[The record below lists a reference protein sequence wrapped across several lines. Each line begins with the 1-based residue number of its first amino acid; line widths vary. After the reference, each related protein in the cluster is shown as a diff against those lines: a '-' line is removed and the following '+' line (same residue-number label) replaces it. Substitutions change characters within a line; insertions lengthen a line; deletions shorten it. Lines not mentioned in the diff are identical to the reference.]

1 MTTELT
7 LVSFVVMAP
16 GKALFLRNLPTDLV
30 REAKA
35 AAARRGKTLTA
46 IVAEALSRSLGVADD
61 TPEVG
66 HDLERDMAWYR
77 AHRAKLLRRYSGEHV
92 AIIDAAVVDHG
103 PDFGELA
110 ERVFARFGPRN
121 VYMPCVQAAEPVA
134 RLRSPRRVRP

>member
-1 MTTELT
+1 
-7 LVSFVVMAP
+7 MAS

-46 IVAEALSRSLGVADD
+46 IVAEALSRSLEIADNGPD
-61 TPEVG
+61 VD

-77 AHRAKLLRRYSGEHV
+77 VHRAKLLQRYSGEYL
-92 AIIDAAVVDHG
+92 AIIDAAMVDHG

-110 ERVFARFGPRN
+110 ERVFARFGSRS
-121 VYMPCVQAAEPVA
+121 VYMPRVQAAEPVA
-134 RLRSPRRVRP
+134 RIRSPRRVRP